1 MTTSSQTIEILDPRL
16 ELVPEEIGI
25 SSKLPSLKGKVIG
38 LLENRKYHADVF
50 LEELEQ
56 VLTTDY
62 QADKVVY
69 RNKFSFSAACSD
81 ETINELTEQC
91 DAIIHAIAD

>member
-1 MTTSSQTIEILDPRL
+1 MTAKPQTIEILDPRL

-38 LLENRKYHADVF
+38 LLENRKYHANVF
-50 LEELEQ
+50 LQELEE
-56 VLTTDY
+56 VLTSDY
-62 QADKVVY
+62 QAQKVIY
-69 RNKFSFSAACSD
+69 RNKFSFSSACSD
-81 ETINELTEQC
+81 ETIDELTGQC

>member
-25 SSKLPSLKGKVIG
+25 SSELPSLKGKVIG

-62 QADKVVY
+62 QADKVV
-69 RNKFSFSAACSD
+69 
-81 ETINELTEQC
+81 
-91 DAIIHAIAD
+91 

>member
-1 MTTSSQTIEILDPRL
+1 MAAKPQTIEILDPRL

-25 SSKLPSLKGKVIG
+25 SSKLPSLKGTVIG

-50 LEELEQ
+50 LQELEE
-56 VLTTDY
+56 VLTSDY
-62 QADKVVY
+62 QAQKVIY
-69 RNKFSFSAACSD
+69 RNKFSFSSACSD
-81 ETINELTEQC
+81 ETIDELTGQC

>member
-1 MTTSSQTIEILDPRL
+1 MTTNSPTIEILDPRL

-25 SSKLPSLKGKVIG
+25 SSDLPSLKGKVIG

-62 QADKVVY
+62 QADKIVY

>member
-1 MTTSSQTIEILDPRL
+1 MSTKPQTIEILDPRL
-16 ELVPEEIGI
+16 EFVPEEIGI

-50 LEELEQ
+50 LQELEE
-56 VLTTDY
+56 VLTSGY
-62 QADKVVY
+62 QAQKVIY
-69 RNKFSFSAACSD
+69 RNKFSFSSACSD
-81 ETINELTEQC
+81 ETIDELTGQC

>member
-1 MTTSSQTIEILDPRL
+1 MTTKSPTIEILDPRL
-16 ELVPEEIGI
+16 ELVPEEIGL
-25 SSKLPSLKGKVIG
+25 SSNLPSLKGKVIG

-50 LEELEQ
+50 LQELED

-62 QADKVVY
+62 QAEKVIY
-69 RNKFSFSAACSD
+69 RNKFSFSSACSD
-81 ETINELTEQC
+81 ETIEELIGQC

>member
-1 MTTSSQTIEILDPRL
+1 MSTKPQTIEILDPRL
-16 ELVPEEIGI
+16 EFVPEEIGI

-38 LLENRKYHADVF
+38 LLENRKYHANVF
-50 LEELEQ
+50 LQELEE

-62 QADKVVY
+62 QAQEVIY
-69 RNKFSFSAACSD
+69 RNKFSFSSACSD
-81 ETINELTEQC
+81 ETIDELTGQC

>member
-1 MTTSSQTIEILDPRL
+1 MTTRSQTIEILDPRL

-25 SSKLPSLKGKVIG
+25 SSELPSLKGKVIG

-69 RNKFSFSAACSD
+69 LNKFSFSAACSD